1 MERLNEITED
11 EWSKCNE
18 FNRNMMNEF
27 LQSSTDL
34 SPQSIKSYHSN
45 LMIWF
50 NWVRKNLDNKREVD
64 IKSRD
69 YLRYQNWLLS
79 LDHSTA
85 DLHNKR
91 SAISSLNNYIVVYYE
106 DLYPT
111 FHNFINKAIK
121 MPASSFVHDKQ
132 PLTKAELA
140 DMINKLE
147 KLGEWQKIAYIK
159 FTYETGCRRGETR
172 QILKDIIN
180 TKPIIKT
187 KEVINEEGNEE
198 QKEIKYY
205 LTPKIRCKGKGKV
218 GKVRKLKFSDYAMD
232 AFKKWIAVR
241 GDDDCEYMFI
251 TKFHGE
257 IKQVSISTFNTWS
270 KSLFTKLIG
279 RRFHP
284 HLLRESRATAIVVE
298 DGKNIEVA
306 QHLLGHNSSETTK
319 IYVIKDDDDDDD
331 ELFED

>member
-1 MERLNEITED
+1 MDRLDNITDE
-11 EWSKCNE
+11 EWSQCNK
-18 FNRNMMNEF
+18 FNRDIMKEF
-27 LQSSTDL
+27 LDSSSDL
-34 SPQSIKSYHSN
+34 SPQSLKAYCSN

-50 NWVRKNLDNKREVD
+50 NWIRKNLDNKREVD

-69 YLRYQNWLLS
+69 YLKYQNWLLD
-79 LDHSTA
+79 LGHSTS

-91 SAISSLNNYIVVYYE
+91 SAISSLNNFIVVYYE

-121 MPASSFVHDKQ
+121 MPAPEFVHEKQ

-140 DMINKLE
+140 DLVSKLE
-147 KLGEWQKIAYIK
+147 ELGEWQKIAYIK

-172 QILKDIIN
+172 QIRKDIIN
-180 TKPIIKT
+180 AKPVIKT
-187 KEVINEEGNEE
+187 KAVINEDGKEE

-205 LTPKIRCKGKGKV
+205 LTPKIRCKGKSKQGKI
-218 GKVRKLKFSDYAMD
+218 RRLKFSDYAMD
-232 AFKKWIAVR
+232 ALKKWVEIR
-241 GDDDCEYMFI
+241 GEDNCEYMFI
-251 TKFHGE
+251 SKFHGN
-257 IKQVSISTFNTWS
+257 IQQVSISTFNLWS
-270 KSLFTKLIG
+270 KNLFTKLVG

-298 DGKNIEVA
+298 DGRNIEVA
-306 QHLLGHNSSETTK
+306 QKLLGHNSAETTK

-331 ELFED
+331 ELFEE